1 MTSIS
6 AVEMLEQ
13 YQTENDRLRAQ
24 LAAMRKMLEGASKNS
39 KRYLFLRDM
48 SGELD
53 VGTVPTVRPLP
64 SQSDDYWAL
73 CGEVLDAAIDAQ
85 LNALAVDQVADA
97 GKAMCSDGGQCGIGG
112 YCDNCK
118 TGAAKPSPSD
128 TDRLNLLAG
137 LYEIH
142 GGYDYDDGDYVLH
155 QVTGNIND
163 REYKIIGKGVGLREA
178 LDNAKKAGTV

>member
-24 LAAMRKMLEGASKNS
+24 LAAMHEALEGARGSLNGLLEG
-39 KRYLFLRDM
+39 YVNTLEDPLF
-48 SGELD
+48 GG
-53 VGTVPTVRPLP
+53 VYAPHVRNVCEP
-64 SQSDDYWAL
+64 AL
-73 CGEVLDAAIDAQ
+73 AAIDA
-85 LNALAVDQVADA
+85 ALA
-97 GKAMCSDGGQCGIGG
+97 
-112 YCDNCK
+112 
-118 TGAAKPSPSD
+118 GAAKPSPSD
-128 TDRLNLLAG
+128 TDRLDFMDRLG
-137 LYEIH
+137 EIH